1 MPGIMDRTP
10 IPSEDHLSF
19 EAALARLQEIVQD
32 LENDQMDLEASI
44 LAYEEGLKL
53 ARYCLEQL
61 RTAELRIQQLSLD
74 GEAHPENLD

>member
-1 MPGIMDRTP
+1 MDRTLT
-10 IPSEDHLSF
+10 PSEDHLSF
-19 EAALARLQEIVQD
+19 EAALARLQEIVQH
-32 LENDQMDLEASI
+32 LEDDRLDLEASI

-74 GEAHPENLD
+74 GEDHPESPE

>member
-1 MPGIMDRTP
+1 MDRTP
-10 IPSEDHLSF
+10 TPSADHLSF
-19 EAALARLQEIVQD
+19 EAALARLQEIVQH
-32 LENDQMDLEASI
+32 LEDDRLDLEASI

-74 GEAHPENLD
+74 DENHPESTE

>member
-1 MPGIMDRTP
+1 MDRTP
-10 IPSEDHLSF
+10 TPSTDHLSF
-19 EAALARLQEIVQD
+19 EAALARLQEIVQH
-32 LENDQMDLEASI
+32 LEDDRLDLEASI

-74 GEAHPENLD
+74 DENHPESTE

>member
-1 MPGIMDRTP
+1 MDRTP
-10 IPSEDHLSF
+10 PTLSDDHLSF
-19 EAALARLQEIVQD
+19 EAALARLQEIVQH
-32 LENDQMDLEASI
+32 LEDDRLDLEASI

-74 GEAHPENLD
+74 GEDNPKSSE

>member
-1 MPGIMDRTP
+1 MDRTP
-10 IPSEDHLSF
+10 TPSNDHLSF
-19 EAALARLQEIVQD
+19 EAALARLQEIVQH
-32 LENDQMDLEASI
+32 LEDDRLDLEASI

-74 GEAHPENLD
+74 GEAHPESPE

>member
-1 MPGIMDRTP
+1 MDRTP
-10 IPSEDHLSF
+10 TPSDDHLSF
-19 EAALARLQEIVQD
+19 EAALARLQEIVQH
-32 LENDQMDLEASI
+32 LEDDRLDLEASI

-74 GEAHPENLD
+74 GEDNPKSSE